1 MFLKFNLSVKKL
13 VAFVLTSLF
22 FMQQTMILPA
32 IATDITGFNTPGADG
47 QYNIHPDFVHGDTGF
62 RHYDNFNLS
71 KGDVANLIFAL
82 QNGQIDVN
90 KFVNFVDSRIIINGI
105 LNGVLS
111 NGDIGGH
118 AIFVSPQGMVIGA
131 SGVLNVGALT
141 TIAPTQNVYDT
152 MKNKYTPNFQNHQT
166 PADPVLNIVNDTY
179 VKDDYSTAQRT
190 DNEQVAFDL
199 NTLKIS
205 DQEGNIDV
213 NGKIIA
219 RGDVELVGK
228 HIKVQKDPNNPNADK
243 AGILAGVNNNAK
255 TNSNTEVNAKL
266 ETTEAAGKLFNALVN
281 NDVQNGAGF
290 ENQNGKIVIKAQSI
304 KQITNEDV
312 PSNVTEVEDSSL
324 IASLFPK
331 PSDDFV
337 NPDSFENNSSSVLI
351 QDAILKAH
359 DIDVSA
365 TTKVEYNAK
374 KGAPS
379 LNYITNPDA
388 TTLSQLLTN
397 GYVNWE
403 GARAKATVTIGSG
416 AELIAS
422 GDVLLNSLAIATS
435 NIKVKPLKITKKV
448 QIADIAE
455 MYYALGT
462 QTESS
467 VHVQDG
473 AKIEAGENFVANATS
488 KNTLWAKIK
497 NTTTW
502 LDQAILPN
510 WQVVVLNSTTDADTS
525 AVIDSGAT
533 VKAKNVD
540 VQAVNVTNDFVNI
553 AAKTTMYKSDSLPSF
568 SAGVIVR
575 NADIDTEAKVNGS
588 INAAEDVN
596 VNAQN
601 LHVASL
607 SSTASVAEDK
617 GSKLPLPGNLG
628 KAQKAVEQIQQKISG
643 LLGTFIADA
652 APNASGSV
660 VVNTVNNSASATI
673 GNKADI
679 TANKVNV
686 NANIVDLSV
695 NSSTAKTGDDKT
707 ASYVPAPG
715 VAVIVNE
722 QNNAAHA
729 QIENSDGTNSA
740 KIKAKNGL
748 NVSAT
753 TEQPMNE
760 ATFEFLLSLAQL
772 GNDLVDGSGNIVDG
786 VSSFDINTNTPWD
799 FSGLT
804 TLFTNESGEI
814 LADIKDIRL
823 GLKQSGATSHLGL
836 KGFTNNWAQST
847 SKVKDG
853 GVGLAGSFVYSEVVN
868 DTVARIGNGTQ
879 ITDTGNVIVNAANK
893 IVQNNAAGDLS
904 KLWKISGSS
913 GESSGVGGS
922 GIVTYVTNNAKAQI
936 GENVIIDS
944 TGDVKLNSASQQS
957 YINTAITGSSTQNGL
972 AFSGSTV
979 VQEINGTT
987 ESSVGKGTSIK
998 AKNLDV
1004 IAGSASIA
1012 TATRAKDQLISD
1024 PFADRDD
1031 VLITNDI
1038 DLSTPQVRQFL
1049 DLNEDT
1055 GLISVDAPS
1064 TITDGVSNITITGA
1078 LANQTGQVT
1087 VPSEGGNTGTSSQ
1100 NNPQSSSG
1108 VAVGASVVVSD
1119 ISRGVQAYIA
1129 DNTTIE
1135 LTEGLNVKADTLNQE
1150 LNIAIAGAFAGG
1162 VKLKKEKKD
1171 TDKNN
1176 VAANSATGKTNLLNS
1191 WQDKTDNAATKA
1203 DNLLANAA
1211 NTSKSSS
1218 AKLDKNG
1225 NPIINVEGKEYTTN
1239 DKGQYCDKDGN
1250 VLKDKK
1256 GNEVKY
1262 DGSTGKEAANLDNLD
1277 SEKGHSKNMSAAAAG
1292 SVNVQFNNTEVK
1304 AEIGNADIKVGN
1316 DVNVEANQATK
1327 VLNVGGGVAKAATV
1341 GAGAAVNL
1349 IENTNQTTASLN
1361 GSQITYTGT
1370 SDNKLNVKAEENNDN
1385 IQVAIGV
1392 GVSKASQDDATT
1404 QVSAG
1409 GSFNTDILENKVV
1422 SQIDGAI
1429 VKHQNNL
1436 NNIAVNVDAENH
1448 STSYKG
1454 AGGLSVNTSSSGTGT
1469 GGSSGSTGST
1479 KAQSGNTSVG
1489 AGMGGN
1495 LNLITKETTAKITN
1509 NSNIQNAKS
1518 VDVVANK
1525 DKTQKTEDLISVGVG
1540 GTVITGAQSGYS
1552 FSGAMATDVINN
1564 TINANIDNSTV
1575 TAANNVNVAANNNF
1589 SNGNIAGA
1597 LGFSNAKNG
1606 VGVGVG
1612 AIVSVINNNV
1622 NASITNNSTITA
1634 KGVNV
1639 NAYNNED
1646 LKFLAANMGIQTGN
1660 GIPVTA
1666 NGIVNVIQNNIAASV
1681 LDSSITNSGSLDII
1695 SDYDNSIEGIT
1706 VAASFGAQS
1715 KLAAGANVLSNTLLS
1730 SNTAQLINS
1739 DTTSSG
1745 KLTVKA
1751 TTDGNIDTIPAAA
1764 AVTASGSAA
1773 TAANVG
1779 VNVVQN
1785 STTAKIDGTN
1795 NKKSTGSA
1803 NGIEVSASD
1812 NTQSRSRGG
1821 VLAASGGTAAV
1832 GGSILTDVYLK
1843 NVDAHIENTTIAK
1856 GGDIK
1861 VDASAKNIFGEET
1874 PGSITA
1880 AALAEKLSNP
1890 DYDMKKDTDYQN
1902 WDMTYGISGSSSV
1915 GVSGSLISKNVIN
1928 DVDSYIGSN
1937 VVIEDAG
1944 NIDISASNKTVAA
1957 VIVGNISA
1965 GGSAAVGGSVFSN
1978 VNVSTV
1984 DAGIKSGAQ
1993 LGTSDSKVGNVNI
2006 NAVSEQIYKSMSAII
2021 GGAGTASVNG
2031 SINSNVIVNSTNAYI
2046 ANNTDLYSSGAI
2058 GVNAQDSMDVEG
2070 LNLGVSAAGT
2080 AAVGDVI
2087 YTNVLA
2093 NKVNSSIGTGS
2104 TNGEKAGNIVA
2115 DGDITVSSDDN
2126 QNFLANVILGSAA
2139 GTAAVGVIAVAN
2151 IMSSEVNAGIK
2162 NTTVTSNNGSI
2173 NVKANNS
2180 FNGDYNDQNT
2190 GLESL
2195 LGKDTV
2201 SYNDVSDLIPL
2212 VGVFSIAA
2220 SGTVGVGATVIA
2232 NSVTTTVNSYVDNA
2246 TISTLNG
2253 LNVNADSS
2261 MTTYDAAL
2269 NLAFAGAAAVNA
2281 NGVTNIYSGSTIASV
2296 ANSEIQ
2302 KGSVNV
2308 AADDIFNLN
2317 TLVFALSGS
2326 GTTSVNAITNVNT
2339 ISNNVTAKIE
2349 NTDIE
2354 NADSVSVA
2362 AKNIVKSTG
2371 VMAAGA
2377 ASGVAAVSAAP
2388 IINVFNNTTQAFID
2402 NSTVKNAATSVKA
2415 NTDVDIISG
2424 SVGVSGSGTGAAV
2437 SGFADVNVFD
2447 NTLSAYIN
2455 ESEFINAK
2463 STSVNSGADYDLT
2476 GIIGSVGVNGVGAA
2490 ALVNGIINVIRN
2502 DVNAYIANS
2511 SIQGGSV
2518 SVNATQDTYIDND
2531 SAAVAV
2537 NGIGAAASINTFVS
2551 VLTNNL
2557 NANITNTSTQGV
2569 STISVAADN
2578 KQKLDNVNIGI
2589 GASGTAAA
2597 GANATVNVLENTT
2610 QAFIDAKDKTMNASG
2625 KVSVTA
2631 NDEILLNNTMG
2642 LISGAGFGSGAANV
2656 NVNVVNNA
2664 VLAELLSGSN
2674 GKINAGS
2681 VNIASNS
2688 VIGIDESGIAAA
2700 AAGLA
2705 GIAGT
2710 VFVTSI
2716 GGKVSDYSSDANL
2729 KDSGIDDSIA
2739 KANSNFDT
2747 IIDNIS
2753 HKEKDENG
2761 KEVVTHL
2768 TGESLEGSY
2777 NLTSDS
2783 TKAGTQANLNA
2794 NVTTTGK
2801 DGVKVSAQNTLKG
2814 YDSDTMSIT
2823 NATAAGG
2830 TGAAAVGVLVTDMKY
2845 NTSASISGGN
2855 VFAQNNGDVTV
2866 KADSNVKA
2874 NTDAVA
2880 TTLTALVGVAGS
2892 VAYFDN
2898 KANTTAQIINPN
2910 VNSANDINV
2919 LADSSDSIVS
2929 KAISASVGGVSV
2941 NLNIA
2946 VANTEN
2952 TVKSSISGNNV
2963 DIDAD
2968 NLNVK
2973 ATNTSRLE
2981 SELYGASIAGVD
2993 VSVVVNTAVSKA
3005 VSEALI
3011 SLNNNSTIDVLNDLN
3026 IVSQTGGIN
3035 TINNV
3040 VVGSV
3045 GVYSADGNYQ
3055 KAESNATF
3063 NSGIEGGKIS
3073 ANNVK
3078 INAGTAKDSDE
3089 GGNITATVNTKEAT
3103 GALYSFGTTV
3113 VDARANGNANAK
3125 VTGGNVTA
3133 KNKIDIKSKLNRTA
3147 KTDSESFSIS
3157 GLEINALVVSNS
3169 TGGDT
3174 NINTNGSTLTAK
3186 NVDMLAQSVNNA
3198 TSSMLSGDISL
3209 VGGNATV
3216 VKAVAGANAKIDA
3229 GNINADNTNLKVDIK
3244 RNATITNS
3252 EKAASL
3258 VGLKVTDL
3266 KAKTTGNSGIN
3277 THGTIQ
3283 NKAANGQA
3291 QKVVINTVD
3300 NSVAQN
3306 ESAETSIGFIE
3317 GSVLNIETT
3326 SDSLISNV
3334 IGGTIKT
3341 QTLDIDST
3349 LNRTAVSNA
3358 ASKNAGL
3365 ANIGVMNLTSQ
3376 IGNANTTTIS
3386 AAIEAENVDLD
3397 STMTSTVESYV
3408 HDFSAGLVA
3417 LAHGATRNKVN
3428 DTSKNIV
3435 NFNGTINADS
3445 LDADINT
3452 LSNAYLFK
3460 ESGNYGLFVVKG
3472 GELSNTLKAT
3482 SELNLNNAKINT
3494 KGDALFTVVN
3504 NAHTPSEMQVT
3515 DDAGGFVVAGGA
3527 KLSNTLNI
3535 GAGINVNGDTEI
3547 NAGNKLELDITSG
3560 TTGFKQKV
3568 TSDGSGFT
3576 ANNNASSIVTAV
3588 VNNNININDGLL
3600 SGKYVDINMN
3610 SSNELSS
3617 IAEVDTH
3624 HFAGNPSVNSEVN
3637 LTINNTLNVA
3647 GELYAQSETAGVN
3660 EDTSVNINFMGNS
3673 KQDLYQ
3679 LADLYVEAA
3688 IATGDADGGINFTT
3702 NNNVN
3707 VKNNGV
3713 ISSQKDINVVFDRGE
3728 EKFSSKI
3735 VYDRVSRLLFGIKI
3749 HDDGSYTS
3757 VKNESSNNVKV
3768 DGKLIAGKN
3777 NSMHMTIDK
3786 DGNATGTI
3794 NDSLYEKQDSTLIEA
3809 GKDSQAAKDEIAKI
3823 EQALIDLNSEK
3834 ERLENI
3840 NETNTANYESLLE
3853 QIDALKLQLAMAEY
3867 IQGVEDS
3874 GKISQNDFKNSIVTM
3889 LENNNVANAETVA
3902 NQLLDYYT
3910 MAADEN
3916 TNLPIYSFTVD
3927 GNNVILKYAVDEK
3940 GNYITENGHY
3950 KLADIEGYTINYENN
3965 IPVSVTPDGTSSVI
3979 NVGTLTFD
3987 DYLAGLGV
3995 GEDALNSIKTSL
4007 DGMKID
4013 SQTATIKTDSGS
4025 KEVTFLT
4032 TGGKIIYDSQYVDNM
4047 QSVSSEITAAE
4058 NSANTLN
4065 ETISS
4070 IADDLNDIKNQIK
4083 ENEAR
4088 KDNIAQNGLGEFS
4101 AENGSYIFKDI
4112 NATSGTINIQANK
4125 GKSEVSGTGEIIM
4138 SLADVLI
4145 NNYSNYNLIFSDITV
4160 AGGVGSF
4167 VVDGKTVTDNPY
4179 NGITI
4184 STIGSADNKGGI
4196 TINNWYDP
4204 NDPDNNTA
4212 LGVLSSNMIFNG
4224 IINTGVGNVN
4234 IYNESGHVTINN
4246 DVTSNKLTVNVAQG
4260 SFTQDTKGQEYV
4272 LKAGDTLF
4280 AGKNINIT
4288 ASKITVEGDMQAGVA
4303 NKNITITQNML
4314 DNAVKETQKVID
4326 TDAQGNPVKD
4336 ANGNVQYKEVKTGR
4350 LLVNLALGRD
4360 GSEGSKQSDY
4370 MYNTNNIKAL
4380 YDPKTNTV
4388 ELFGVK
4394 VTDEA
4399 NINLTATSSDADA
4412 VYVSDKSSIKYANGY
4427 GEINIDNQ
4435 TNAHLV
4441 VNGLE
4446 NNKISGAVTVNGS
4459 TNLPEFSTV
4468 QVEETR
4474 YGLHQIDRFPFI
4486 AYGEYTVTVDKQAG
4500 FGAVPQNTADTTLT
4514 NGKTTVDTSKN
4525 STIGDL
4531 IVNGLISSG
4540 NLTENEAGLLLQTN
4554 GNLVINNRTAS
4565 EDSDYQVPTID
4576 TKGDIVLNKLTDNG
4590 GVLIQG
4596 LIQNSGNTTVNNA
4609 GANGIT
4615 LAAMGFI
4622 DNENGKVNI
4631 NNNNGN
4637 IQISGK
4643 INNTT
4648 ENDFAGEKDVVI
4660 TNNSDAGGIITDADS
4675 EIKNHNGKVTVT
4687 NNGALG
4693 INAQG
4698 NILATKGDINIT
4710 NNKGDMLLGKDSLI
4724 SLNDGYTNQSN
4735 NINILNSETAES
4747 MTIAGAVNNYGNGN
4761 IDIHNKGTG
4770 AATIAQT
4777 AVVSNNIGNIIV
4789 TNENSK
4795 LTIAGKTQNQN
4806 GDTQITNNG
4815 EEGALISG
4823 KILNTGNAGTV
4834 RIDNTK
4840 GNVTISGAVSN
4851 VSQTNEDNLVIT
4863 NDGDGGA
4870 LISGTVSN
4878 LLGNTIV
4885 DNTAGAF
4892 ELSGN
4897 MTNSQGNTKITNSGD
4912 DGAIISQSGVVSNN
4926 AGDILITNNNNKLTI
4941 AGITENQNGNTQ
4953 ITNNGENGAL
4963 ISGTVSN
4970 TGNAGKLT
4978 IDNTVGGITITNT
4991 GSVTNTAN
4999 TNEDNLLV
5007 QNSGDG
5013 GISIAGKVV
5022 NTNQGNLK
5030 VVNNNA
5036 NSSAITTAA
5045 GSLIRNTN
5053 GVLNITNEGANGI
5066 SVAGTVNNIKGAS
5079 NIVNNNTSDTSAI
5092 KTATTGR
5099 VTNNDGT
5106 ITIKNFGTKDVG
5118 LDIEGIVNAIKQN
5131 IEIINENSDIEIGE
5145 YDSSNDF
5152 YVNAQNGNIII
5163 SQTNGNILNGIVDTD
5178 TENKNQNHDLGNK
5191 DKAYKTLLSTSGN
5204 LTMNVDGGNIGSDTH
5219 ALDDKESGFG
5229 INASTRD
5236 YTESINVNVAGVV
5249 NANATNNDNA
5259 LINLRAKDSNL
5270 NVNNITSDGNVM
5282 LTAVD
5287 WKQADTVPAPS
5298 DESYYHGYSVVN
5310 SATDKS
5316 KANVTGRNISV
5327 ISSDNIGTNGNSFT
5341 YNQLEGGSISAMA
5354 ENDLYIKGM
5363 GLNDNIWQLITK
5375 RGNMGLEFN
5384 GDAVIRELTAGK
5396 DLKIVSKGAN
5406 LTIYDLGKT
5415 TNLED
5420 NDDILFPHDGILMSS
5435 VSPETVDIR
5444 VLDVNPDTRVNQNAA
5459 NSTLNIYNAYVK
5471 GQSNGTPDVT
5481 LHADNIIAHAYDAA
5495 SSPVG
5500 NASRPSGFDATEG
5513 RLYANDYTDSDAE
5526 KNLKATGFNT
5536 VGSGSKLVFDIQGVS
5551 PDDVVNAGAQQGD
5564 RNYKP
5569 QEVVETWEIFNNPI
5583 GFKDTVYKA
5592 KDVTLSLNSAST
5604 SPTDNRGMEIS
5615 KIYTDNAYVDTKDLN
5630 MHISD
5635 AYVTSYGEFRNGN
5648 RGGAGG
5654 GHYISDDYRWLTIV
5668 DNDYF
5673 RNITNLYDIPV
5684 TSQLYTKLTGS
5695 FGLNMGNVIALETKA
5710 PVVHYNPY
5718 EVILLPRTENSFYRL
5733 TYKDDK
5739 IQKTTTTPDFADIDK
5754 STYKPTKRDSI
5765 RFTVKQGDG
5774 YVNISD
5780 KKKKKEK
5787 TPRIIAIENISRGGL
5802 AVVHDGSLRKGE
5814 RFVIDI
5820 DYHNIKASP
5829 EVEVVRVV
5837 NDKAGLKFINLDKAT
5852 ANKILYMNMFMADNE
5867 ETSPQMSQR

>member
-32 IATDITGFNTPGADG
+32 FAESNISGVANG
-47 QYNIHPDFVHGDTGF
+47 QSGSFDIHPDFVHGDTGF

-312 PSNVTEVEDSSL
+312 PSNVTEVEDFSL
-324 IASLFPK
+324 IASLLPK

-422 GDVLLNSLAIATS
+422 GDVLLNSLAIAIS

-455 MYYALGT
+455 MYYAVGT

-575 NADIDTEAKVNGS
+575 NADIDTEAKVNGN

-722 QNNAAHA
+722 QNNDAHA

-1064 TITDGVSNITITGA
+1064 TIIDGVSNITITGA

-1108 VAVGASVVVSD
+1108 VAVGASVVVSA

-1203 DNLLANAA
+1203 DNLLANA

-1597 LGFSNAKNG
+1597 LGFSTASKG

-1612 AIVSVINNNV
+1612 AIVSVINNNI
-1622 NASITNNSTITA
+1622 NAAISNNSTIRNA
-1634 KGVNV
+1634 NNVNV

-1646 LKFLAANMGIQTGN
+1646 LKFLAVNMGIQN
-1660 GIPVTA
+1660 GSAVTA
-1666 NGIVNVIQNNIAASV
+1666 NGIVNVIQNDIKASV
-1681 LDSSITNSGSLDII
+1681 LDSAITNNGNLNIL
-1695 SDYDNSIEGIT
+1695 SDYNNSIQGIT
-1706 VAASFGAQS
+1706 NADSIAIKGGNAFGT
-1715 KLAAGANVLSNTLLS
+1715 NVVSNTLLS
-1730 SNTAQLINS
+1730 NNTAQLINS
-1739 DTTSSG
+1739 NTASNG
-1745 KLTVKA
+1745 KLSINA
-1751 TTDGNIDTIPAAA
+1751 NTDEIIDIVPVAV
-1764 AVTASGSAA
+1764 AVTVNGSAA
-1773 TAANVG
+1773 AAANVG

-1795 NKKSTGSA
+1795 NKKSTVSA

-1832 GGSILTDVYLK
+1832 GGSILSDVYLK
-1843 NVDAHIENTTIAK
+1843 NVDAHIDNVTIAK

-1937 VVIEDAG
+1937 VVIQDAG

-2151 IMSSEVNAGIK
+2151 IMSSEVNAGIE

-2173 NVKANNS
+2173 NVNANNS

-2201 SYNDVSDLIPL
+2201 SYNDVSGLIPL

-2220 SGTVGVGATVIA
+2220 SGTAGVGATVIA
-2232 NSVTTTVNSYVDNA
+2232 NSVTTTVNSYVGNA

-2424 SVGVSGSGTGAAV
+2424 AVGVSGSGTGAAV

-2656 NVNVVNNA
+2656 NVNVINNA

-2753 HKEKDENG
+2753 YKEKDENG

-2777 NLTSDS
+2777 NLTSGS

-2855 VFAQNNGDVTV
+2855 VVTQDNGDVSV
-2866 KADSNVKA
+2866 KANSKVKS

-2880 TTLTALVGVAGS
+2880 ASVGGVSIAGN

-2898 KANTTAQIINPN
+2898 KANTTAEIANAS
-2910 VNSANDINV
+2910 VKSANDINV
-2919 LADSSDSIVS
+2919 LAESDDSIIS
-2929 KAISASVGGVSV
+2929 KAISASGGVVSA

-2946 VANTEN
+2946 VANTKN
-2952 TVKSSISGNNV
+2952 TVNALISGNNV
-2963 DIDAD
+2963 DIEAN
-2968 NLNVK
+2968 NLNLK
-2973 ATNTSRLE
+2973 ATNTSILE
-2981 SELYGASIAGVD
+2981 SELYGASAEFAGV
-2993 VSVVVNTAVSKA
+2993 STVVNTAVSQA
-3005 VSEALI
+3005 VSNALI
-3011 SLNNNSTIDVLNDLN
+3011 SLDNNSTVDVLNDLN
-3026 IVSQTGGIN
+3026 IISQTGGIN

-3157 GLEINALVVSNS
+3157 GLKINALVVSNS

-3386 AAIEAENVDLD
+3386 AAIEAENVDVD

-3515 DDAGGFVVAGGA
+3515 DDAGGFVVKDGA
-3527 KLSNTLNI
+3527 QLKNDLAI
-3535 GAGINVNGDTEI
+3535 GASINVNGDTT
-3547 NAGNKLELDITSG
+3547 NVLAGDHLDLDITSG

-3568 TSDGSGFT
+3568 TSSGSGFAAYNSASSVVGAT
-3576 ANNNASSIVTAV
+3576 INNA
-3588 VNNNININDGLL
+3588 ININDGVL
-3600 SGKYVDINMN
+3600 SAKHVDINMN
-3610 SSNELSS
+3610 SSNDLSS
-3617 IAEVDTH
+3617 IASVDTH
-3624 HFAGNPSVNSEVN
+3624 HFAGDPSVNSEVN
-3637 LTINNTLNVA
+3637 LTINNNLNVA
-3647 GELYAQSETAGVN
+3647 GELFAQSSDSSVK
-3660 EDTSVNINFMGNS
+3660 DTNVNINFMGNS
-3673 KQDLYQ
+3673 SQILKQDSWLYI
-3679 LADLYVEAA
+3679 EAA
-3688 IATGDADGGINFTT
+3688 IATGSADGEINFVT

-3707 VKNNGV
+3707 VKDSGI
-3713 ISSQKDINVVFDRGE
+3713 ISSQKDIN
-3728 EKFSSKI
+3728 I
-3735 VYDRVSRLLFGIKI
+3735 VYDKGTESLESNVAYDKVSRLLFGIKI
-3749 HDDGSYTS
+3749 HDRGEYSL
-3757 VKNESSNNVKV
+3757 VRNKSNNNAQI
-3768 DGKLIAGKN
+3768 DGQLIAGKN

-3794 NDSLYEKQDSTLIEA
+3794 NDSLYEKQDSTFIEA

-3987 DYLAGLGV
+3987 DCLAGLGV

-4007 DGMKID
+4007 VGMKID

-4032 TGGKIIYDSQYVDNM
+4032 IGGKIIYDSQYVDNM

-4145 NNYSNYNLIFSDITV
+4145 NNYSNYNLIFSDLTV

-4260 SFTQDTKGQEYV
+4260 SFTQDTKGKEYV
-4272 LKAGDTLF
+4272 LNSGDTLF
-4280 AGKNINIT
+4280 AGKNINII
-4288 ASKITVEGDMQAGVA
+4288 ASKIKVEGNMQAGIA
-4303 NKNITITQNML
+4303 DKNITITQDML
-4314 DNAVKETQKVID
+4314 EHAVKETVKQVV
-4326 TDAQGNPVKD
+4326 TDASGNTIKD
-4336 ANGNVQYKEVKTGR
+4336 ANGNVQYKEVETGR

-4500 FGAVPQNTADTTLT
+4500 FGAKPQNTADTTLT

-4525 STIGDL
+4525 STTGDL

-4710 NNKGDMLLGKDSLI
+4710 NNKGDMLLGEDSLI

-4806 GDTQITNNG
+4806 G
-4815 EEGALISG
+4815 
-4823 KILNTGNAGTV
+4823 
-4834 RIDNTK
+4834 NTK
-4840 GNVTISGAVSN
+4840 
-4851 VSQTNEDNLVIT
+4851 
-4863 NDGDGGA
+4863 
-4870 LISGTVSN
+4870 
-4878 LLGNTIV
+4878 
-4885 DNTAGAF
+4885 
-4892 ELSGN
+4892 
-4897 MTNSQGNTKITNSGD
+4897 
-4912 DGAIISQSGVVSNN
+4912 
-4926 AGDILITNNNNKLTI
+4926 
-4941 AGITENQNGNTQ
+4941 

-4963 ISGTVSN
+4963 ISGIVSN

-5092 KTATTGR
+5092 KIATTGR

-5219 ALDDKESGFG
+5219 ALDGKESGFG

-5396 DLKIVSKGAN
+5396 DLKIVSKGAS

-5481 LHADNIIAHAYDAA
+5481 LRADNIIAHAYDAA

-5635 AYVTSYGEFRNGN
+5635 AYVTNYGEFRNGN

-5867 ETSPQMSQR
+5867 ETLPQMSQR

>member
-32 IATDITGFNTPGADG
+32 IATEITGVQAGADG
-47 QYNIHPDFVHGDTGF
+47 QYNILPDFVHGDTGF

-71 KGDVANLIFAL
+71 KGDIANLIFAL

-90 KFVNFVDSRIIINGI
+90 KFVNLVDSRIIINGV
-105 LNGVLS
+105 LNGVLR

-219 RGDVELVGK
+219 RDDVELVGK

-243 AGILAGVNNNAK
+243 AGILAGVNNNAE
-255 TNSNTEVNAKL
+255 TNSNMKVNAKL

-455 MYYALGT
+455 MYYAVGT

-467 VHVQDG
+467 VHVQGG

-575 NADIDTEAKVNGS
+575 NADIDTEAKVNGN

-643 LLGTFIADA
+643 LLGTFIADV

-729 QIENSDGTNSA
+729 QIEDSDGTNSA

-944 TGDVKLNSASQQS
+944 TGDVKLNSASLQS

-1031 VLITNDI
+1031 VLITDDI

-1135 LTEGLNVKADTLNQE
+1135 LTESLNVKADTLNQE

-1203 DNLLANAA
+1203 DNLLANA

-1250 VLKDKK
+1250 VLKDKN

-1262 DGSTGKEAANLDNLD
+1262 DGSTGKEASNLDNLD

-1349 IENTNQTTASLN
+1349 IENTNQTTASLK

-1422 SQIDGAI
+1422 SQIDGAT
-1429 VKHQNNL
+1429 VKHQNKS
-1436 NNIAVNVDAENH
+1436 NNIAVNIDAENH

-1495 LNLITKETTAKITN
+1495 LNLITKETNAKIT

-1518 VDVVANK
+1518 VEVVANK

-1564 TINANIDNSTV
+1564 TINANIDNSTIA
-1575 TAANNVNVAANNNF
+1575 AANNVNVAANNNF

-1597 LGFSNAKNG
+1597 LGFSTASKG

-1612 AIVSVINNNV
+1612 AIVSVINNDI
-1622 NASITNNSTITA
+1622 NASVTNNSNIT
-1634 KGVNV
+1634 GGDVNV
-1639 NAYNNED
+1639 NAYNNEN

-1695 SDYDNSIEGIT
+1695 SDYDNSIECIT
-1706 VAASFGAQS
+1706 VAASIAAGS
-1715 KLAAGANVLSNTLLS
+1715 GLAAGANVLSNTLLS

-1764 AVTASGSAA
+1764 AISSSGSLAA
-1773 TAANVG
+1773 AANVG

-1785 STTAKIDGTN
+1785 STTAKIDAENG
-1795 NKKSTGSA
+1795 KKSNVSA
-1803 NGIEVSASD
+1803 NGVEVAASD

-1843 NVDAHIENTTIAK
+1843 NVDAHIDNATITK

-1902 WDMTYGISGSSSV
+1902 WDMTFDVAGASTA

-1928 DVDSYIGSN
+1928 DVDAYIGSN
-1937 VVIEDAG
+1937 VAIQEAG
-1944 NIDISASNKTVAA
+1944 NIDVLASNKTVAD
-1957 VIVGNISA
+1957 VIVGSITA
-1965 GGSAAVGGSVFSN
+1965 GGTAAVGGSIFSN

-1984 DAGIKSGAQ
+1984 DAGIKNGAQ
-1993 LGTSDSKVGNVNI
+1993 VGSDSSRVGYVNVNA
-2006 NAVSEQIYKSMSAII
+2006 NSEQIYKSMMAIV
-2021 GGAGTASVNG
+2021 GGAGAAAVKG
-2031 SINSNVIVNSTNAYI
+2031 SINSNIIVNETNAYVG
-2046 ANNTDLYSSGAI
+2046 N
-2058 GVNAQDSMDVEG
+2058 GVNIFADRLNVAAADSMDTEA
-2070 LNLGVSAAGT
+2070 LNVAVSAAGS
-2080 AAVGDVI
+2080 AAVGGAI
-2087 YTNVLA
+2087 FTNVLA
-2093 NKVNSSIGTGS
+2093 NKVNSIVGKNGTDGQ
-2104 TNGEKAGNIVA
+2104 KAGNINTT
-2115 DGDITVSSDDN
+2115 GDVKVSANDD
-2126 QNFLANVILGSAA
+2126 QNFQANVIVTSAA
-2139 GTAAVGVIAVAN
+2139 GAAGVGAVAVAN
-2151 IMSSEVNAGIK
+2151 IMASEVNAGIE
-2162 NTTVTSNNGSI
+2162 NTTVTSNDSVTI
-2173 NVKANNS
+2173 TANNS
-2180 FNGDYNDQNT
+2180 FNGAHKDQNT
-2190 GLESL
+2190 GLQSL
-2195 LGKDTV
+2195 INKGSV
-2201 SYNDVSDLIPL
+2201 SSDDISKLIPL
-2212 VGVFSIAA
+2212 VGVITIGAA
-2220 SGTVGVGATVIA
+2220 GSAGVSATLIA
-2232 NSVTTTVNSYVDNA
+2232 NSVTTAVNAYVDNS
-2246 TISTLNG
+2246 TISTLKG
-2253 LNVNADSS
+2253 LNVDADSS

-2269 NLAFAGAAAVNA
+2269 SVAAAGVA
-2281 NGVTNIYSGSTIASV
+2281 GVGVNGVTNIYSGTTIASV
-2296 ANSEIQ
+2296 TDSTVN
-2302 KGSVNV
+2302 GSLNV
-2308 AADDIFNLN
+2308 TADDAFNLN
-2317 TLVFALSGS
+2317 TIIFTTAAS
-2326 GTTSVNAITNVNT
+2326 GTAAVTAITNVNT
-2339 ISNNVTAKIE
+2339 ISNEVTAKVE
-2349 NTDIE
+2349 NTDI
-2354 NADSVSVA
+2354 NDAQTVKVT
-2362 AKNIVKSTG
+2362 AKNTVTATD
-2371 VMAAGA
+2371 VLAAGA
-2377 ASGVAAVSAAP
+2377 VAGTGAGVSLAP
-2388 IINVFNNTTQAFID
+2388 IVNVFTNSTNAYIQGGSVDNAQTTVDAQSDINV
-2402 NSTVKNAATSVKA
+2402 
-2415 NTDVDIISG
+2415 ISAIL
-2424 SVGVSGSGTGAAV
+2424 GVSGSGVGASV
-2437 SGFADVNVFD
+2437 SGFAGVNVFD
-2447 NTLSAYIN
+2447 NELNSYI
-2455 ESEFINAK
+2455 SDVSFTNAQ
-2463 STSVNSGADYDLT
+2463 STSVSSTANLNLD
-2476 GIIGSVGVNGVGAA
+2476 GIIGAIGINGVGASV
-2490 ALVNGIINVIRN
+2490 LVNGIVNVIKN
-2502 DVNAYIANS
+2502 NVNAYIANS
-2511 SIQGGSV
+2511 SISGGSV
-2518 SVNATQDTYIDND
+2518 SVSAIQNSDIDNTTA
-2531 SAAVAV
+2531 SIAANGVGAAVSA
-2537 NGIGAAASINTFVS
+2537 NTLVS

-2557 NANITNTSTQGV
+2557 NANITKTSTDV
-2569 STISVAADN
+2569 DSLTVNANN
-2578 KQKLDNVNIGI
+2578 KQDISNNNIGI
-2589 GASGTAAA
+2589 GASGTDAA
-2597 GANATVNVLENTT
+2597 GVNTTVNVLENT
-2610 QAFIDAKDKTMNASG
+2610 AKAYIDAEDNTMNVSG
-2625 KVSVTA
+2625 NVSVA
-2631 NDEILLNNTMG
+2631 AKDEILMQNNLG
-2642 LISGAGFGSGAANV
+2642 LVSGSGIGAVGANV
-2656 NVNVVNNA
+2656 NVNVINNA
-2664 VLAELLSGSN
+2664 VLAQLLSTSQGQ
-2674 GKINAGS
+2674 INANS
-2681 VNIASNS
+2681 VEVNSNS
-2688 VIGIDESGIAAA
+2688 IIGLDEGGITAA
-2700 AAGLA
+2700 AAGFGA
-2705 GIAGT
+2705 IAGT
-2710 VFVTSI
+2710 VFVNSI
-2716 GGKVSDYSSDANL
+2716 GGKVSDYSTNANL
-2729 KDSGIDDSIA
+2729 KDAGIDESITQ
-2739 KANSNFDT
+2739 ANNNFNSIVEGIT
-2747 IIDNIS
+2747 Y
-2753 HKEKDENG
+2753 EKDGQNQ
-2761 KEVVTHL
+2761 TL
-2768 TGESLEGSY
+2768 AGSY
-2777 NLTSDS
+2777 NLTSGEA
-2783 TKAGTQANLNA
+2783 KAGTQAEINA
-2794 NVTTTGK
+2794 NVTTTGA

-2855 VFAQNNGDVTV
+2855 VVAQNNGDVTV

-2898 KANTTAQIINPN
+2898 KANTTAQIINAN

-2919 LADSSDSIVS
+2919 LAESSDSIVS

-2952 TVKSSISGNNV
+2952 TIQSLISGNNV

-3005 VSEALI
+3005 VSDALI
-3011 SLNNNSTIDVLNDLN
+3011 SLNNNSTVDVLNDLN
-3026 IVSQTGGIN
+3026 IISQTGGIN

-3063 NSGIEGGKIS
+3063 NSGIAGGKIN

-3113 VDARANGNANAK
+3113 VDARANGNANAQI
-3125 VTGGNVTA
+3125 TGGNVTA

-3174 NINTNGSTLTAK
+3174 NINTNGSTLTAY
-3186 NVDMLAQSVNNA
+3186 NVDMLASSTNR
-3198 TSSMLSGDISL
+3198 TSASMVSGKVSLIGGDGTVVEAIS
-3209 VGGNATV
+3209 GGNA
-3216 VKAVAGANAKIDA
+3216 KIET

-3244 RNATITNS
+3244 RNATITKN

-3266 KAKTTGNSGIN
+3266 KAKTTGTSGIN
-3277 THGTIQ
+3277 THGIIQ

-3358 ASKNAGL
+3358 ASKDAGL

-3386 AAIEAENVDLD
+3386 AAIEAENVDVD

-3435 NFNGTINADS
+3435 NFNGTINADL

-3515 DDAGGFVVAGGA
+3515 DDAGGFVVSGGA

-3535 GAGINVNGDTEI
+3535 GAGINVNGNTEI

-3647 GELYAQSETAGVN
+3647 GELFAQSETAGVN
-3660 EDTSVNINFMGNS
+3660 DDTSVNINFMGNS
-3673 KQDLYQ
+3673 KQDLNQ

-3728 EKFSSKI
+3728 EKLSSKI

-3777 NSMHMTIDK
+3777 NSMHLTIDK

-3794 NDSLYEKQDSTLIEA
+3794 QDNLYEKQDSTLIEA

-3823 EQALIDLNSEK
+3823 EQALSELNSEK

-3867 IQGVEDS
+3867 IQGVADS

-3910 MAADEN
+3910 MAADDK
-3916 TNLPIYSFTVD
+3916 TNLPIYSFNTSD
-3927 GNNVILKYAVDEK
+3927 GNNIILKYAVDEN
-3940 GNYITENGHY
+3940 GSYIIENGHY
-3950 KLADIEGYTINYENN
+3950 KLADLEGYTINYENN
-3965 IPVSVTPDGTSSVI
+3965 IPVSVTPDNSASVI
-3979 NVGTLTFD
+3979 SVGTLTFD
-3987 DYLAGLGV
+3987 DYLAGLGI

-4013 SQTATIKTDSGS
+4013 SQTATITTDSGT
-4025 KEVTFLT
+4025 KTVTFLT

-4088 KDNIAQNGLGEFS
+4088 KDNIAQNGLGEFK

-4234 IYNESGHVTINN
+4234 IYNESGDVTINN

-4260 SFTQDTKGQEYV
+4260 SFTQDTKGKEYV
-4272 LKAGDTLF
+4272 LNSGDTLF
-4280 AGKNINIT
+4280 AGKNINII
-4288 ASKITVEGDMQAGVA
+4288 ASKIKVEGNMQTGIAD
-4303 NKNITITQNML
+4303 KNITITQDML
-4314 DNAVKETQKVID
+4314 EHAVKETVKQVV
-4326 TDAQGNPVKD
+4326 TDASGNPIKD
-4336 ANGNVQYKEVKTGR
+4336 ANGNVQYKEVETGR

-4446 NNKISGAVTVNGS
+4446 NNKIAGAVTVNGS

-4474 YGLHQIDRFPFI
+4474 YGLHQIDGFPFF
-4486 AYGEYTVTVDKQAG
+4486 AYGEYTVTVEKQAG
-4500 FGAVPQNTADTTLT
+4500 FGAKPQNTADTTLT

-4525 STIGDL
+4525 STTGDL

-4540 NLTENEAGLLLQTN
+4540 NLTEDEAGLLLQTN

-4565 EDSDYQVPTID
+4565 EDSNYQVPTID

-4609 GANGIT
+4609 GADGIT

-4710 NNKGDMLLGKDSLI
+4710 NKKGDMLLGEDSLI
-4724 SLNDGYTNQSN
+4724 SLNDGYTNQLN
-4735 NINILNSETAES
+4735 NINILNSETSAS

-4834 RIDNTK
+4834 TIDNTK

-4912 DGAIISQSGVVSNN
+4912 GGAIISQSGVVSNN

-4941 AGITENQNGNTQ
+4941 AGTTENQNGNTQ

-5045 GSLIRNTN
+5045 GSLIQNTN

-5092 KTATTGR
+5092 KIATTGR

-5163 SQTNGNILNGIVDTD
+5163 SQTNGDILNGIVDTD

-5204 LTMNVDGGNIGSDTH
+5204 LTMNVEGGNIGSDTH
-5219 ALDDKESGFG
+5219 ALDGKESGFG

-5249 NANATNNDNA
+5249 NANASNNGNA

-5287 WKQADTVPAPS
+5287 WKQADMVPAPS

-5375 RGNMGLEFN
+5375 RGNMGLEFS

-5481 LHADNIIAHAYDAA
+5481 LRADNIIAHAYDAA

-5635 AYVTSYGEFRNGN
+5635 AYVTNYGEFRNGN

>member
-32 IATDITGFNTPGADG
+32 IATDITGVRPGENG

-90 KFVNFVDSRIIINGI
+90 KFVNLVDSRIIINGI

-243 AGILAGVNNNAK
+243 AGILAGVNNNAV
-255 TNSNTEVNAKL
+255 TNSNTAVNAKL

-359 DIDVSA
+359 DIDVFA

-403 GARAKATVTIGSG
+403 GARSKATVTIGSG

-455 MYYALGT
+455 MYYAVGT

-575 NADIDTEAKVNGS
+575 NADIDTEAKVNGN

-628 KAQKAVEQIQQKISG
+628 KAEKAVKQIQEKISG

-729 QIENSDGTNSA
+729 QIEDSDGTNSA

-1031 VLITNDI
+1031 VLITDDI

-1119 ISRGVQAYIA
+1119 ISRGVQSYIA

-1203 DNLLANAA
+1203 DNLLANA

-1262 DGSTGKEAANLDNLD
+1262 AGSTGKEAANLDNLD

-1422 SQIDGAI
+1422 SQIDGAT
-1429 VKHQNNL
+1429 VKHQNNS
-1436 NNIAVNVDAENH
+1436 NSIAVNVDAENH

-1495 LNLITKETTAKITN
+1495 LNLITKETNAKIT

-1518 VDVVANK
+1518 VEVVANK

-1540 GTVITGAQSGYS
+1540 GSVIASTANGYS

-1564 TINANIDNSTV
+1564 TINANIDNSTIA
-1575 TAANNVNVAANNNF
+1575 AANNVNVAANNNF

-1597 LGFSNAKNG
+1597 LGFSTAASG

-1612 AIVSVINNNV
+1612 AIVSVINNNI
-1622 NASITNNSTITA
+1622 NASVTNNSNIT
-1634 KGVNV
+1634 GGDVNV

-1646 LKFLAANMGIQTGN
+1646 LKFLAVNMGVQAKEGTS
-1660 GIPVTA
+1660 VTA
-1666 NGIVNVIQNNIAASV
+1666 NGIVNVIQNDIAASV
-1681 LDSSITNSGSLDII
+1681 ADSSITNNGNLNVL
-1695 SDYDNSIEGIT
+1695 SDYDNSIQGIT
-1706 VAASFGAQS
+1706 NADSIAVGSGNAF
-1715 KLAAGANVLSNTLLS
+1715 GANVMSNTLLS
-1730 SNTAQLINS
+1730 NNTAQLMSS
-1739 DTTSSG
+1739 DITSGG
-1745 KLTVKA
+1745 KLSVKA
-1751 TTDGNIDTIPAAA
+1751 TTDEKIDVIPVAAA
-1764 AVTASGSAA
+1764 ISAGGSGA
-1773 TAANVG
+1773 AANVG

-1785 STTAKIDGTN
+1785 STTAKIDAENGKKN
-1795 NKKSTGSA
+1795 NVSA
-1803 NGIEVSASD
+1803 NGVEVTASD

-1843 NVDAHIENTTIAK
+1843 NVDAHIDNATIAK

-1880 AALAEKLSNP
+1880 AALTEKLSNP

-1902 WDMTYGISGSSSV
+1902 WDMTFDVAGASTA

-1928 DVDSYIGSN
+1928 DVDAYIGSN
-1937 VVIEDAG
+1937 VAIQEAG
-1944 NIDISASNKTVAA
+1944 NIDVFASNKTVAD
-1957 VIVGNISA
+1957 VIVGSITAA
-1965 GGSAAVGGSVFSN
+1965 GTAAVGGSIFSN

-1984 DAGIKSGAQ
+1984 DAGIKNGAQ
-1993 LGTSDSKVGNVNI
+1993 VGSDSSRVGYVNVNA
-2006 NAVSEQIYKSMSAII
+2006 NSEQIYKSMMAIV
-2021 GGAGTASVNG
+2021 GGAGTAAVKG
-2031 SINSNVIVNSTNAYI
+2031 SINSNIIVNETNAYVG
-2046 ANNTDLYSSGAI
+2046 N
-2058 GVNAQDSMDVEG
+2058 GVNIFADRLNVAAADSMDTEA
-2070 LNLGVSAAGT
+2070 LNVAVSAAGS
-2080 AAVGDVI
+2080 AAVGGAI
-2087 YTNVLA
+2087 FTNVLA
-2093 NKVNSSIGTGS
+2093 NKVNSIVGKDGTDGQKS
-2104 TNGEKAGNIVA
+2104 GNINTT
-2115 DGDITVSSDDN
+2115 GDVKVSANDD
-2126 QNFLANVILGSAA
+2126 QNFQANVIVTSAA
-2139 GTAAVGVIAVAN
+2139 GAAGVGAVAVAN
-2151 IMSSEVNAGIK
+2151 IMASEVNAGIE
-2162 NTTVTSNNGSI
+2162 NTTVTSNDSVTI
-2173 NVKANNS
+2173 TANNS
-2180 FNGDYNDQNT
+2180 FNGAHKDQNT
-2190 GLESL
+2190 GLQSL
-2195 LGKDTV
+2195 INKGSV
-2201 SYNDVSDLIPL
+2201 SSDDISKLIPL
-2212 VGVFSIAA
+2212 VGVITIGAA
-2220 SGTVGVGATVIA
+2220 GSAGVSATLIA
-2232 NSVTTTVNSYVDNA
+2232 NSVTTAVNAYVDNS
-2246 TISTLNG
+2246 TISTLKG
-2253 LNVNADSS
+2253 LNVDADSS

-2269 NLAFAGAAAVNA
+2269 SVAAAGVA
-2281 NGVTNIYSGSTIASV
+2281 GVGVNGVTNIYSGTTIASV
-2296 ANSEIQ
+2296 TDSTVN
-2302 KGSVNV
+2302 GSLNV
-2308 AADDIFNLN
+2308 TADDAFNLN
-2317 TLVFALSGS
+2317 TIIFTTAAS
-2326 GTTSVNAITNVNT
+2326 GTAAVTAITNVNT
-2339 ISNNVTAKIE
+2339 ISNEVTAKVE
-2349 NTDIE
+2349 NTDI
-2354 NADSVSVA
+2354 NDAQTVKVT
-2362 AKNIVKSTG
+2362 AKNTVTTTD
-2371 VMAAGA
+2371 VLAAGA
-2377 ASGVAAVSAAP
+2377 VAGTGAGVSLAP
-2388 IINVFNNTTQAFID
+2388 IVNVFTNSTNAYIQGGSVDNAQTTVDAQSDINV
-2402 NSTVKNAATSVKA
+2402 
-2415 NTDVDIISG
+2415 ISAIL
-2424 SVGVSGSGTGAAV
+2424 GVSGSGVGASV
-2437 SGFADVNVFD
+2437 SGFAGVNVFD
-2447 NTLSAYIN
+2447 NELNSYI
-2455 ESEFINAK
+2455 SDVSFTNAQ
-2463 STSVNSGADYDLT
+2463 STSVSSTANLNLD
-2476 GIIGSVGVNGVGAA
+2476 GIIGSIGINGVGASVLVNGIVNVIKNNVNAYIADSSISGGSVSVSAIQNSDIDNTTASIAANGVGAA
-2490 ALVNGIINVIRN
+2490 VS
-2502 DVNAYIANS
+2502 AN
-2511 SIQGGSV
+2511 
-2518 SVNATQDTYIDND
+2518 TL
-2531 SAAVAV
+2531 
-2537 NGIGAAASINTFVS
+2537 VS

-2557 NANITNTSTQGV
+2557 NANITKTSTDV
-2569 STISVAADN
+2569 DSLTVNANN
-2578 KQKLDNVNIGI
+2578 KQDISNNNIGI
-2589 GASGTAAA
+2589 GASGTDAA
-2597 GANATVNVLENTT
+2597 GVNTTVNVLENT
-2610 QAFIDAKDKTMNASG
+2610 AKAYIDAENNTMNVSG
-2625 KVSVTA
+2625 KVSVA
-2631 NDEILLNNTMG
+2631 AKDEILMQNNLG
-2642 LISGAGFGSGAANV
+2642 LVSGSGIGAVGANV
-2656 NVNVVNNA
+2656 NVNVINNA
-2664 VLAELLSGSN
+2664 VLAQLLSTSQGQ
-2674 GKINAGS
+2674 INANS
-2681 VNIASNS
+2681 VEVNSNS
-2688 VIGIDESGIAAA
+2688 IIGLDEGGITAA
-2700 AAGLA
+2700 AAGFGA
-2705 GIAGT
+2705 IAGT
-2710 VFVTSI
+2710 VFVNSI
-2716 GGKVSDYSSDANL
+2716 GGKVSDYSTDANL
-2729 KDSGIDDSIA
+2729 KDAGIDESITQ
-2739 KANSNFDT
+2739 ANNNFNSIVEGIT
-2747 IIDNIS
+2747 Y
-2753 HKEKDENG
+2753 EKDGQNQ
-2761 KEVVTHL
+2761 TL
-2768 TGESLEGSY
+2768 AGSY
-2777 NLTSDS
+2777 NLTSGEA
-2783 TKAGTQANLNA
+2783 KAGTQAEINA
-2794 NVTTTGK
+2794 NVTTTGD

-2855 VFAQNNGDVTV
+2855 VVAQDNGDVTV

-2880 TTLTALVGVAGS
+2880 TTLTALVGVAGN

-2898 KANTTAQIINPN
+2898 KANTTAQIINAN

-2919 LADSSDSIVS
+2919 LAESSDSIVS

-2952 TVKSSISGNNV
+2952 TIQSLISGNNV

-3005 VSEALI
+3005 VSDALI
-3011 SLNNNSTIDVLNDLN
+3011 SLNNNSTVDVLNDLN
-3026 IVSQTGGIN
+3026 IISQTGGIN

-3063 NSGIEGGKIS
+3063 NSGIAGGKIN

-3113 VDARANGNANAK
+3113 VDARANGNANAQI
-3125 VTGGNVTA
+3125 TGGNVTA

-3147 KTDSESFSIS
+3147 KTDSESFSIN

-3209 VGGNATV
+3209 VGGSATV
-3216 VKAVAGANAKIDA
+3216 VEAVAGANAKIDA
-3229 GNINADNTNLKVDIK
+3229 GNINADNTNLNIDID
-3244 RNATITNS
+3244 RNAKITNNDNS
-3252 EKAASL
+3252 AS
-3258 VGLKVTDL
+3258 VIGLSGTSL
-3266 KAKTTGNSGIN
+3266 KANATGTSGIN
-3277 THGTIQ
+3277 TYETIQ
-3283 NKAANGQA
+3283 NNAANGQA
-3291 QKVVINTVD
+3291 QKVAVNVKD
-3300 NSVAQN
+3300 NSKAEN
-3306 ESAETSIGFIE
+3306 ESVNKSIGFVR
-3317 GSVLNIETT
+3317 GSGLNIE
-3326 SDSLISNV
+3326 SKVDSSISNN
-3334 IGGTIKT
+3334 IGGTIKANDV
-3341 QTLDIDST
+3341 DINSE

-3358 ASKNAGL
+3358 ASSGAGL
-3365 ANIGVMNLTSQ
+3365 ANIGVMNLDSIIANGTTTTLSGA
-3376 IGNANTTTIS
+3376 INANT
-3386 AAIEAENVDLD
+3386 LD
-3397 STMTSTVESYV
+3397 VNSDMNNTVEAYV

-3417 LAHGATRNKVN
+3417 LAHGSTTNSVENNA
-3428 DTSKNIV
+3428 KNIV
-3435 NFNGTINADS
+3435 NFNNGGSGIVANTVNADV
-3445 LDADINT
+3445 NT
-3452 LSNAYLFK
+3452 LTSAYLFK
-3460 ESGNYGLFVVKG
+3460 ESGNYGLFVIKG
-3472 GELSNTLKAT
+3472 GPLTNELLAT
-3482 SELNLNNAKINT
+3482 SELNFNNAKIST
-3494 KGDALFTVVN
+3494 TGDALFNVSN
-3504 NAHTPSEMQVT
+3504 DAYTPSEMQVT
-3515 DDAGGFVVAGGA
+3515 DDAGGFVVSGGA

-3535 GAGINVNGDTEI
+3535 GAGINVNRNTEI

-3647 GELYAQSETAGVN
+3647 GELFAQSETAGVN

-3702 NNNVN
+3702 NNKVN

-3728 EKFSSKI
+3728 EKLSSKI

-3777 NSMHMTIDK
+3777 NSMHLTIDK

-3794 NDSLYEKQDSTLIEA
+3794 QDNLYEKQDSTLIEA

-3823 EQALIDLNSEK
+3823 EQALSELNSEK
-3834 ERLENI
+3834 ERLKNI

-3910 MAADEN
+3910 MAVDDK
-3916 TNLPIYSFTVD
+3916 TNLPIYSFNTSD
-3927 GNNVILKYAVDEK
+3927 GNNIILKYAVAEN
-3940 GNYITENGHY
+3940 GSYIIENGHY

-4007 DGMKID
+4007 GGMKID

-4032 TGGKIIYDSQYVDNM
+4032 TNGQIIYDSKYVDNM

-4088 KDNIAQNGLGEFS
+4088 KDNIAQNGLGEFK

-4125 GKSEVSGTGEIIM
+4125 GKSEVSGSGQIIM

-4196 TINNWYDP
+4196 TINNWYDQ

-4224 IINTGVGNVN
+4224 VINTGVGNVN
-4234 IYNESGHVTINN
+4234 IYNESGDVTINN

-4260 SFTQDTKGQEYV
+4260 SFTQDTKGKEYV
-4272 LKAGDTLF
+4272 LNSGDTLF
-4280 AGKNINIT
+4280 AGKNINII
-4288 ASKITVEGDMQAGVA
+4288 ASKIKVEGNMQAGIA
-4303 NKNITITQNML
+4303 DKNITITQDML
-4314 DNAVKETQKVID
+4314 EHAVKETVKQVV
-4326 TDAQGNPVKD
+4326 TDASGNPIKD
-4336 ANGNVQYKEVKTGR
+4336 ANGNVQYKEVETGR

-4446 NNKISGAVTVNGS
+4446 NNKISGAVTYNGS
-4459 TNLPEFSTV
+4459 TELPEYGTKII
-4468 QVEETR
+4468 EETKF
-4474 YGLHQIDRFPFI
+4474 GIHQIDEFPYI
-4486 AYGEYTVTVDKQAG
+4486 AIGEYTVETEKTVG
-4500 FGAVPQNTADTTLT
+4500 FGAKPQNTADTALT

-4525 STIGDL
+4525 NTTGDL

-4609 GANGIT
+4609 GAGGIT
-4615 LAAMGFI
+4615 IAAMGFI

-4637 IQISGK
+4637 IEISGK

-4648 ENDFAGEKDVVI
+4648 ENDFVGEKDVVI
-4660 TNNSDAGGIITDADS
+4660 TNNSAAGGIITAVGS

-4735 NINILNSETAES
+4735 NINILNSETAAS
-4747 MTIAGAVNNYGNGN
+4747 MTIAGAVNNYGTGD
-4761 IDIHNKGTG
+4761 IDIQNKGTG

-4815 EEGALISG
+4815 SEGALISG
-4823 KILNTGNAGTV
+4823 TVTNNGDNAKLT
-4834 RIDNTK
+4834 INNTK
-4840 GNVTISGAVSN
+4840 GNVTVSGTVSN
-4851 VSQTNEDNLVIT
+4851 DSKTNEDNLFIS
-4863 NDGDGGA
+4863 NSGEGGA
-4870 LISGTVSN
+4870 LISGTVTN
-4878 LLGNTIV
+4878 LQGNTIV
-4885 DNTAGAF
+4885 GNTAGAL
-4892 ELSGN
+4892 EISGK
-4897 MTNSQGNTKITNSGD
+4897 MTNSQGNTQITNSGK
-4912 DGAIISQSGVVSNN
+4912 G
-4926 AGDILITNNNNKLTI
+4926 
-4941 AGITENQNGNTQ
+4941 
-4953 ITNNGENGAL
+4953 GAL
-4963 ISGTVSN
+4963 ISGIVSN

-4991 GSVTNTAN
+4991 GSVTNTSN

-5045 GSLIRNTN
+5045 GSLIQNTN

-5092 KTATTGR
+5092 KIATTGR

-5106 ITIKNFGTKDVG
+5106 IYIKNYGTKDVG

-5163 SQTNGNILNGIVDTD
+5163 SQTNGDILNGIDDTD

-5191 DKAYKTLLSTSGN
+5191 DQAYKTLLSTGGN
-5204 LTMNVDGGNIGSDTH
+5204 LTMNVEGGNIGSDTH
-5219 ALDDKESGFG
+5219 ALDGKESGFG

-5249 NANATNNDNA
+5249 NANASNNDNA

-5287 WKQADTVPAPS
+5287 WKQADARPAPS

-5375 RGNMGLEFN
+5375 RGNMGLEFS

-5444 VLDVNPDTRVNQNAA
+5444 VLDVNPDTRVNPNEA

-5481 LHADNIIAHAYDAA
+5481 LRADNIVAHAYEAP
-5495 SSPVG
+5495 SSSV
-5500 NASRPSGFDATEG
+5500 NNVARPDGFDATEG
-5513 RLYANDYTDSDAE
+5513 RLYANDYTDADAD

-5569 QEVVETWEIFNNPI
+5569 QEVIETWEIFNNPI

-5635 AYVTSYGEFRNGN
+5635 AFITNYGEFRNGN

-5673 RNITNLYDIPV
+5673 RNITNLYGIPV

-5695 FGLNMGNVIALETKA
+5695 FGLNMGNVIALETQA

-5837 NDKAGLKFINLDKAT
+5837 NDRAGLKFINLDKAT
-5852 ANKILYMNMFMADNE
+5852 ANKILYMNMFMAENE
-5867 ETSPQMSQR
+5867 DKAPQMSKN

>member
-1 MFLKFNLSVKKL
+1 
-13 VAFVLTSLF
+13 
-22 FMQQTMILPA
+22 
-32 IATDITGFNTPGADG
+32 
-47 QYNIHPDFVHGDTGF
+47 
-62 RHYDNFNLS
+62 
-71 KGDVANLIFAL
+71 
-82 QNGQIDVN
+82 
-90 KFVNFVDSRIIINGI
+90 
-105 LNGVLS
+105 
-111 NGDIGGH
+111 
-118 AIFVSPQGMVIGA
+118 
-131 SGVLNVGALT
+131 
-141 TIAPTQNVYDT
+141 
-152 MKNKYTPNFQNHQT
+152 
-166 PADPVLNIVNDTY
+166 
-179 VKDDYSTAQRT
+179 
-190 DNEQVAFDL
+190 
-199 NTLKIS
+199 
-205 DQEGNIDV
+205 
-213 NGKIIA
+213 
-219 RGDVELVGK
+219 
-228 HIKVQKDPNNPNADK
+228 
-243 AGILAGVNNNAK
+243 
-255 TNSNTEVNAKL
+255 
-266 ETTEAAGKLFNALVN
+266 
-281 NDVQNGAGF
+281 
-290 ENQNGKIVIKAQSI
+290 
-304 KQITNEDV
+304 
-312 PSNVTEVEDSSL
+312 
-324 IASLFPK
+324 
-331 PSDDFV
+331 
-337 NPDSFENNSSSVLI
+337 
-351 QDAILKAH
+351 
-359 DIDVSA
+359 
-365 TTKVEYNAK
+365 
-374 KGAPS
+374 
-379 LNYITNPDA
+379 
-388 TTLSQLLTN
+388 
-397 GYVNWE
+397 
-403 GARAKATVTIGSG
+403 
-416 AELIAS
+416 
-422 GDVLLNSLAIATS
+422 
-435 NIKVKPLKITKKV
+435 
-448 QIADIAE
+448 
-455 MYYALGT
+455 
-462 QTESS
+462 
-467 VHVQDG
+467 
-473 AKIEAGENFVANATS
+473 
-488 KNTLWAKIK
+488 
-497 NTTTW
+497 
-502 LDQAILPN
+502 
-510 WQVVVLNSTTDADTS
+510 
-525 AVIDSGAT
+525 
-533 VKAKNVD
+533 
-540 VQAVNVTNDFVNI
+540 
-553 AAKTTMYKSDSLPSF
+553 
-568 SAGVIVR
+568 
-575 NADIDTEAKVNGS
+575 
-588 INAAEDVN
+588 
-596 VNAQN
+596 
-601 LHVASL
+601 
-607 SSTASVAEDK
+607 
-617 GSKLPLPGNLG
+617 
-628 KAQKAVEQIQQKISG
+628 
-643 LLGTFIADA
+643 
-652 APNASGSV
+652 
-660 VVNTVNNSASATI
+660 
-673 GNKADI
+673 
-679 TANKVNV
+679 
-686 NANIVDLSV
+686 
-695 NSSTAKTGDDKT
+695 
-707 ASYVPAPG
+707 
-715 VAVIVNE
+715 
-722 QNNAAHA
+722 
-729 QIENSDGTNSA
+729 
-740 KIKAKNGL
+740 
-748 NVSAT
+748 
-753 TEQPMNE
+753 
-760 ATFEFLLSLAQL
+760 
-772 GNDLVDGSGNIVDG
+772 
-786 VSSFDINTNTPWD
+786 
-799 FSGLT
+799 
-804 TLFTNESGEI
+804 
-814 LADIKDIRL
+814 
-823 GLKQSGATSHLGL
+823 
-836 KGFTNNWAQST
+836 
-847 SKVKDG
+847 
-853 GVGLAGSFVYSEVVN
+853 
-868 DTVARIGNGTQ
+868 
-879 ITDTGNVIVNAANK
+879 
-893 IVQNNAAGDLS
+893 
-904 KLWKISGSS
+904 
-913 GESSGVGGS
+913 
-922 GIVTYVTNNAKAQI
+922 
-936 GENVIIDS
+936 
-944 TGDVKLNSASQQS
+944 
-957 YINTAITGSSTQNGL
+957 
-972 AFSGSTV
+972 
-979 VQEINGTT
+979 
-987 ESSVGKGTSIK
+987 
-998 AKNLDV
+998 
-1004 IAGSASIA
+1004 
-1012 TATRAKDQLISD
+1012 
-1024 PFADRDD
+1024 
-1031 VLITNDI
+1031 
-1038 DLSTPQVRQFL
+1038 
-1049 DLNEDT
+1049 
-1055 GLISVDAPS
+1055 
-1064 TITDGVSNITITGA
+1064 
-1078 LANQTGQVT
+1078 
-1087 VPSEGGNTGTSSQ
+1087 
-1100 NNPQSSSG
+1100 
-1108 VAVGASVVVSD
+1108 
-1119 ISRGVQAYIA
+1119 
-1129 DNTTIE
+1129 
-1135 LTEGLNVKADTLNQE
+1135 
-1150 LNIAIAGAFAGG
+1150 
-1162 VKLKKEKKD
+1162 
-1171 TDKNN
+1171 
-1176 VAANSATGKTNLLNS
+1176 
-1191 WQDKTDNAATKA
+1191 
-1203 DNLLANAA
+1203 
-1211 NTSKSSS
+1211 
-1218 AKLDKNG
+1218 
-1225 NPIINVEGKEYTTN
+1225 
-1239 DKGQYCDKDGN
+1239 
-1250 VLKDKK
+1250 
-1256 GNEVKY
+1256 
-1262 DGSTGKEAANLDNLD
+1262 
-1277 SEKGHSKNMSAAAAG
+1277 
-1292 SVNVQFNNTEVK
+1292 
-1304 AEIGNADIKVGN
+1304 
-1316 DVNVEANQATK
+1316 
-1327 VLNVGGGVAKAATV
+1327 
-1341 GAGAAVNL
+1341 
-1349 IENTNQTTASLN
+1349 
-1361 GSQITYTGT
+1361 
-1370 SDNKLNVKAEENNDN
+1370 
-1385 IQVAIGV
+1385 
-1392 GVSKASQDDATT
+1392 
-1404 QVSAG
+1404 
-1409 GSFNTDILENKVV
+1409 
-1422 SQIDGAI
+1422 
-1429 VKHQNNL
+1429 
-1436 NNIAVNVDAENH
+1436 
-1448 STSYKG
+1448 
-1454 AGGLSVNTSSSGTGT
+1454 
-1469 GGSSGSTGST
+1469 
-1479 KAQSGNTSVG
+1479 
-1489 AGMGGN
+1489 
-1495 LNLITKETTAKITN
+1495 
-1509 NSNIQNAKS
+1509 
-1518 VDVVANK
+1518 
-1525 DKTQKTEDLISVGVG
+1525 
-1540 GTVITGAQSGYS
+1540 
-1552 FSGAMATDVINN
+1552 
-1564 TINANIDNSTV
+1564 
-1575 TAANNVNVAANNNF
+1575 
-1589 SNGNIAGA
+1589 
-1597 LGFSNAKNG
+1597 
-1606 VGVGVG
+1606 
-1612 AIVSVINNNV
+1612 
-1622 NASITNNSTITA
+1622 
-1634 KGVNV
+1634 
-1639 NAYNNED
+1639 
-1646 LKFLAANMGIQTGN
+1646 MGIQN
-1660 GIPVTA
+1660 GSAVTA
-1666 NGIVNVIQNNIAASV
+1666 NGIVNVIQNDIKASV
-1681 LDSSITNSGSLDII
+1681 LDSAITNNGNLNIL
-1695 SDYDNSIEGIT
+1695 SDYNNSIQGIT
-1706 VAASFGAQS
+1706 NADSIAIKGGNAF
-1715 KLAAGANVLSNTLLS
+1715 GANVVSNTLLS
-1730 SNTAQLINS
+1730 NNTAQLINS

-1795 NKKSTGSA
+1795 NKKSTVSA

-1843 NVDAHIENTTIAK
+1843 NVDAHIDNTTIAK

-1902 WDMTYGISGSSSV
+1902 WDMTFDVAGASTA

-1937 VVIEDAG
+1937 VVIQDAG
-1944 NIDISASNKTVAA
+1944 NIDIAASNKTVAD

-1965 GGSAAVGGSVFSN
+1965 GGTAAVGGSVFSN
-1978 VNVSTV
+1978 VNVTSV

-1993 LGTSDSKVGNVNI
+1993 IGSVANSVGNVNI
-2006 NAVSEQIYKSMSAII
+2006 SAVSEQTYKSMMAII

-2151 IMSSEVNAGIK
+2151 IMSSEVNAGIE

-2173 NVKANNS
+2173 NVNANNS

-2220 SGTVGVGATVIA
+2220 SGTAGVGATVIA

-2424 SVGVSGSGTGAAV
+2424 AVGVSGSGTGAAV

-2855 VFAQNNGDVTV
+2855 VVAQNNGDVTV

-2898 KANTTAQIINPN
+2898 KANTTAQIINAN

-3026 IVSQTGGIN
+3026 IISQTGGIN

-3063 NSGIEGGKIS
+3063 NSGIAGGKIN

-3113 VDARANGNANAK
+3113 VDARANGNANAQI
-3125 VTGGNVTA
+3125 TGGNVTA

-3157 GLEINALVVSNS
+3157 GLKINALVVSNS

-3209 VGGNATV
+3209 VGGNATE

-3252 EKAASL
+3252 EKAASF

-3386 AAIEAENVDLD
+3386 AAIEAENVDVD

-3515 DDAGGFVVAGGA
+3515 DDAGGFVVKDGA
-3527 KLSNTLNI
+3527 QLKNDLAI
-3535 GAGINVNGDTEI
+3535 GASINVNGDTT
-3547 NAGNKLELDITSG
+3547 NVLAGDHLDLDITSG

-3568 TSDGSGFT
+3568 TSSGSGFAAYNSASSVVGAT
-3576 ANNNASSIVTAV
+3576 INNA
-3588 VNNNININDGLL
+3588 ININDGVL
-3600 SGKYVDINMN
+3600 SAKHVDINMN

-3624 HFAGNPSVNSEVN
+3624 HFAGDPSVNSEVN
-3637 LTINNTLNVA
+3637 LTINNNLNVA
-3647 GELYAQSETAGVN
+3647 GELFAQSSDSSVK
-3660 EDTSVNINFMGNS
+3660 DTNVNINFMGNS
-3673 KQDLYQ
+3673 SQILKQDSWLYI
-3679 LADLYVEAA
+3679 EAA
-3688 IATGDADGGINFTT
+3688 IATGSADGEINFVT

-3707 VKNNGV
+3707 VKDSGI
-3713 ISSQKDINVVFDRGE
+3713 ISSQKDIN
-3728 EKFSSKI
+3728 I
-3735 VYDRVSRLLFGIKI
+3735 VYDKGTESLESNVAYDKVSRLLFGIKI
-3749 HDDGSYTS
+3749 HDRGEYSL
-3757 VKNESSNNVKV
+3757 VRNKSNNNAQI
-3768 DGKLIAGKN
+3768 DGQLIAGKN

-3794 NDSLYEKQDSTLIEA
+3794 NDSLYEKKDSTSVDA

-3823 EQALIDLNSEK
+3823 EETLADLNAEK
-3834 ERLENI
+3834 EKLENT
-3840 NETNTANYESLLE
+3840 NETNTTNYKNLLE
-3853 QIDALKLQLAMAEY
+3853 QIEALKLQLAMAEY
-3867 IQGVEDS
+3867 IQGVAAE
-3874 GKISQNDFKNSIVTM
+3874 GKISESAFKAEIVQM
-3889 LENNNVANAETVA
+3889 LKDNNVANAENIA

-3910 MAADEN
+3910 SSEM
-3916 TNLPIYSFTVD
+3916 PIYSFTTPD
-3927 GNNVILKYAVDEK
+3927 GATVVLKYAVDEK
-3940 GNYITENGHY
+3940 GNYIKENGNY
-3950 KLADIEGYTINYENN
+3950 KFADINGYTISYENGK
-3965 IPVSVTPDGTSSVI
+3965 PVSVTPDGSESVI
-3979 NVGTLTFD
+3979 SVGALGFD
-3987 DYLAGLGV
+3987 DYLESLGV
-3995 GEDALNSIKTSL
+3995 GDKSLSAIKTSL
-4007 DGMKID
+4007 VAMDID
-4013 SQTATIKTDSGS
+4013 SIEQTIKTDSGS
-4025 KEVTFLT
+4025 KKVTFLT

-4145 NNYSNYNLIFSDITV
+4145 NNYSNYNLIFSDLTV

-4260 SFTQDTKGQEYV
+4260 SFTQDTKGKEYV
-4272 LKAGDTLF
+4272 LNSGDTLF
-4280 AGKNINIT
+4280 AGKNINII
-4288 ASKITVEGDMQAGVA
+4288 ASKIKVEGNMQAGIA
-4303 NKNITITQNML
+4303 DKNITITQDML
-4314 DNAVKETQKVID
+4314 EHAVKETVKQVV
-4326 TDAQGNPVKD
+4326 TDASGNTIKD
-4336 ANGNVQYKEVKTGR
+4336 ANGNVQYKEVETGR

-4446 NNKISGAVTVNGS
+4446 NNKIAGAVTVNCS

-4500 FGAVPQNTADTTLT
+4500 FGAKPQNTADTTLT

-4525 STIGDL
+4525 STTGDL

-4710 NNKGDMLLGKDSLI
+4710 NNKGDMLFGEDSLI

-4834 RIDNTK
+4834 TIDNTK

-4941 AGITENQNGNTQ
+4941 AGTTENQNGNTQ

-5092 KTATTGR
+5092 KIATTGR

-5163 SQTNGNILNGIVDTD
+5163 SQTNGNILNGIVDID

-5219 ALDDKESGFG
+5219 ALDGKESGFG

-5481 LHADNIIAHAYDAA
+5481 LRADNIIAHAYDAA

-5635 AYVTSYGEFRNGN
+5635 AYVTNYGEFRNGN